1 VTHRSD
7 VSLVAL
13 ASLAASVAFTW
24 PLAADAG
31 GSVVSYT
38 DALYNSWVLGW
49 VADRAG
55 HGLSGLWSAPVF
67 FPYPDTLR
75 YVEPLLGIGVP
86 LAPVYWLTGNA
97 VLLHNVATCLSFPVI
112 ATGAYVLGRDLSGS
126 RAGGVVAAAVA
137 AFLPY
142 RLSHLVHVQVLMVGW
157 LWWAAW
163 SVHRYFAEPGWKAAA
178 RIAVFYMLLGMSS
191 LYWAYIGPVPLAV
204 IAAVECWRR
213 RPAFVPLIS
222 HAALAAV
229 VVGVVFLPV
238 ATRLSH
244 ATSPDGPLLIAQ
256 DSRTGG
262 ADLTAFVSGRPSLLV
277 WGGVLQGSPN
287 GEADLF
293 PGLTGLVC
301 AAAALF
307 LARQKDAARPWIPVY
322 AVLIVIGVV
331 LSLGPAIT
339 MSGRVLMHDLLFAW
353 LDQLPGFAKLRAAA
367 RFAVIAQLALSV
379 LAALG
384 VAAWLHRRRA
394 SPREAGVTA
403 GLLAALAF
411 VEGLGVPLDLQ
422 PFSPYVAP
430 GDRQACFWLARHP
443 GGAVLDLPFEGWSD
457 ARYDIYYQYRTLLHG
472 HPIVNG
478 IGRWRPPLLGMLG
491 DPDSPLYNASRAR
504 ETTTLLRALG
514 VRYVVLH
521 RGWFEDDA
529 LADAMRSSF
538 RDVVGPARA
547 EFGESTIVDLGETTD
562 APPAP
567 ASEVPRELL
576 TVSVFRGN
584 AAAMV
589 DGNPRT
595 RWLSGSPQDGTEWIE
610 VGLASTLPVTGVR
623 LLLTGRSLN
632 DYPRTLAVDVWSSDG
647 RMETVVASSVLP
659 QLGAGLRA
667 APARPAIE
675 LRWPPRP
682 VRMLRLR
689 QTGRSARWYWSVHEL
704 DVLSA
709 PHP

>member
-1 VTHRSD
+1 MTHRSD
-7 VSLVAL
+7 VLLVAL
-13 ASLAASVAFTW
+13 ASLAAAVVFTW
-24 PLAADAG
+24 PLAADPG

-55 HGLSGLWSAPVF
+55 HGLRGLWSAPVF
-67 FPYPDTLR
+67 FPYPETLR

-97 VLLHNVATCLSFPVI
+97 VLLHNVATLLSFPVI
-112 ATGAYVLGRDLSGS
+112 ATGAYLLGRDLSGS
-126 RAGGVVAAAVA
+126 RAGGIVAAAAA

-163 SVHRYFAEPGWKAAA
+163 SVHRYFAEPRWKAAA
-178 RIAVFYMLLGMSS
+178 RIAVFYVLLGMSS
-191 LYWAYIGPVPLAV
+191 LYWAYIGLVPLAV

-213 RPAFVPLIS
+213 RPGIVPLIR
-222 HAALAAV
+222 HAGLAAV
-229 VVGVVFLPV
+229 IVVVVFLPV
-238 ATRLSH
+238 ATKLSH
-244 ATSPDGPLLIAQ
+244 ATSLDGPLMMAL

-262 ADLTAFVSGRPSLLV
+262 ADFTAFVSARPSLLV
-277 WGGVLQGSPN
+277 WGGVLGGSPN

-293 PGLTGLVC
+293 PGLTVLVC
-301 AAAALF
+301 AVAALF
-307 LARQKDAARPWIPVY
+307 LARRKDAAASWTPVY

-331 LSLGPAIT
+331 LSIGPAVT
-339 MSGRVLMHDLLFAW
+339 MSGRVLMHDPLFGW
-353 LDQLPGFAKLRAAA
+353 LNHVPGFAKLRAAA

-384 VAAWLHRRRA
+384 VAAWLQRRRA

-403 GLLAALAF
+403 GLLAALVF
-411 VEGLGVPLDLQ
+411 VEGLGVPLDLR

-457 ARYDIYYQYRTLLHG
+457 ARYGIYYQYRTLVHG
-472 HPIVNG
+472 HPTVNG
-478 IGRWRPPLLGMLG
+478 VGRWQPPLLGMLG
-491 DPDSPLYNASRAR
+491 DPDSPFYNASRAS

-514 VRYVVLH
+514 SLPRASPEVVR
-521 RGWFEDDA
+521 DDA

-538 RDVVGPARA
+538 SDVVGSSPA
-547 EFGESTIVDLGETTD
+547 EFGESTIVDLGETSD

-567 ASEVPRELL
+567 ATEVPRELL
-576 TVSVFRGN
+576 TVTAFRGDV
-584 AAAMV
+584 AAMI

-647 RMETVVASSVLP
+647 QWNRRRGGRLP

-667 APARPAIE
+667 ARRRGRAA
-675 LRWPPRP
+675 LVSRP

-689 QTGRSARWYWSVHEL
+689 QTGHSAQ
-704 DVLSA
+704 
-709 PHP
+709 

>member
-1 VTHRSD
+1 MTHRSD
-7 VSLVAL
+7 VFLVAL
-13 ASLAASVAFTW
+13 ISLAAAVLFTW
-24 PLAADAG
+24 PLAAEAG

-38 DALYNSWVLGW
+38 DALYNAWVLGW

-55 HGLSGLWSAPVF
+55 HGLRGLWSAPVF
-67 FPYPDTLR
+67 FPYPETMR

-97 VLLHNVATCLSFPVI
+97 VLLHNVATLLSFPVI
-112 ATGAYVLGRDLSGS
+112 ATGAYLLGRDLSGS

-178 RIAVFYMLLGMSS
+178 HTAVFYTLLGMSS
-191 LYWAYIGPVPLAV
+191 LYWAYIGLVPLAV

-213 RPAFVPLIS
+213 RPGLLPLVR
-222 HAALAAV
+222 HAALATV
-229 VVGVVFLPV
+229 IVGVVFLPV

-244 ATSPDGPLLIAQ
+244 ATSPDGALMISQ
-256 DSRTGG
+256 DSRTSG

-277 WGGVLQGSPN
+277 WGGVLRGSPN

-293 PGLTGLVC
+293 PGLTVLLC
-301 AAAALF
+301 AVAALL
-307 LARQKDAARPWIPVY
+307 LARRKDAAASWIPVY
-322 AVLIVIGVV
+322 AVLIVIGAV

-339 MSGRVLMHDLLFAW
+339 MSGRVLMHDPLFAW
-353 LDQLPGFAKLRAAA
+353 LNQVPGFAKLRAAA

-379 LAALG
+379 FAALG
-384 VAAWLHRRRA
+384 VAAWLQRRRA

-403 GLLAALAF
+403 GLLAALVF
-411 VEGLGVPLDLQ
+411 VEGLGVPLDLR
-422 PFSPYVAP
+422 PFSPYVVP

-443 GGAVLDLPFEGWSD
+443 GGVVLDLPFEGWSES
-457 ARYDIYYQYRTLLHG
+457 RYGIYYQYRTLVHG
-472 HPIVNG
+472 HPVVNG
-478 IGRWRPPLLGMLG
+478 VGRWRPPLLGMLG

-521 RGWFEDDA
+521 RKWFEDDA
-529 LADAMRSSF
+529 LADAMRTSF
-538 RDVVGPARA
+538 SDVVGPSPA
-547 EFGESTIVDLGETTD
+547 EFGESTIVDLGETSD

-567 ASEVPRELL
+567 ATEVPRELL
-576 TVSVFRGN
+576 AVSAFRGDV
-584 AAAMV
+584 AAMV

-647 RMETVVASSVLP
+647 RVETVVAASVLP

-667 APARPAIE
+667 APATPAIE
-675 LRWPPRP
+675 LRWSPRP

-704 DVLSA
+704 DILSV
-709 PHP
+709 P

>member
-1 VTHRSD
+1 MKRRSD
-7 VSLVAL
+7 VLLVAL
-13 ASLAASVAFTW
+13 TSLAAAVVFTW

-38 DALYNSWVLGW
+38 DALYNAWVLGW

-55 HGLSGLWSAPVF
+55 HGLRGLWSSPVF

-97 VLLHNVATCLSFPVI
+97 VLLHNVATWLSFPVT
-112 ATGAYVLGRDLSGS
+112 ATGGYLLGRDLSGS

-163 SVHRYFAEPGWKAAA
+163 SVHRYFAEAGWKAAA
-178 RIAVFYMLLGMSS
+178 RIAGFYGLLGMSS
-191 LYWAYIGPVPLAV
+191 LYWAYIGLVPLVV

-213 RPAFVPLIS
+213 RPAAMPLVR
-222 HAALAAV
+222 HAAVAAV
-229 VVGVVFLPV
+229 IVAVVFLPV
-238 ATRLSH
+238 ATRLAD
-244 ATSPDGPLLIAQ
+244 ATSSDGPLTTAQ
-256 DSRTGG
+256 DSRANG

-277 WGGVLQGSPN
+277 WGGVLAGSPN

-293 PGLTGLVC
+293 PGLTVLVC
-301 AAAALF
+301 AVAALLLF
-307 LARQKDAARPWIPVY
+307 RQNDPAASRIPVY
-322 AVLIVIGVV
+322 VVLFVIGIV

-339 MSGRVLMHDLLFAW
+339 VSGRVLMHDPVFGW
-353 LDQLPGFAKLRAAA
+353 LNHVPGFAKLRAAA
-367 RFAVIAQLALSV
+367 RFAVIAQLAISV
-379 LAALG
+379 LAAIG
-384 VAAWLHRRRA
+384 VAAWLQRRRA
-394 SPREAGVTA
+394 SPRETGVTA
-403 GLLAALAF
+403 GLLAALVF
-411 VEGLGVPLDLQ
+411 VEGLGVPLDLP
-422 PFSPYVAP
+422 PFSPYVAQ

-443 GGAVLDLPFEGWSD
+443 GGAVLDLPFEGWSHS
-457 ARYDIYYQYRTLLHG
+457 RYDIYYQYRTLVHG
-472 HPIVNG
+472 HPVVNG
-478 IGRWRPPLLGMLG
+478 VGRWRPPLLGMLG
-491 DPDSPLYNASRAR
+491 DPDSPLYNATRAR

-521 RGWFEDDA
+521 RKWFEDAA

-538 RDVVGPARA
+538 SDVVGTPAV
-547 EFGESTIVDLGETTD
+547 EFGESTIVDLGDTRD

-567 ASEVPRELL
+567 ATEVPHELL
-576 TVSVFRGN
+576 AVSASRGD

-589 DGNPRT
+589 DGDPRT

-610 VGLASTLPVTGVR
+610 VGLASTLQVSGVR

-632 DYPRTLAVDVWSSDG
+632 DYPRTLAVDVWGSDG
-647 RMETVVASSVLP
+647 RVETVVASSVLP

-667 APARPAIE
+667 APAKPAIE
-675 LRWPPRP
+675 LRWSPRP
-682 VRMLRLR
+682 VRVLRLR
-689 QTGRSARWYWSVHEL
+689 QTGRSSRWYWSVHEL
-704 DVLSA
+704 DVLST
-709 PHP
+709 P